1 MIKCLCFAGLL
12 LVAGCSKPSAPN
24 LSPTAVPSQVA
35 PVTAQP
41 TQEAALEVLRKA
53 SLALEA
59 KNYPEASNY
68 FKIPAGMA
76 PKKVTRLL
84 SKMVEKREVSSAGV
98 EKLAKNPKW
107 GKLEEVFGSKR
118 AQGWTKRTGVP
129 LNDCYG
135 LGMEPAEVGLYWD
148 GSRFLIIRL
157 DDVGKL

>member
-1 MIKCLCFAGLL
+1 M
-12 LVAGCSKPSAPN
+12 
-24 LSPTAVPSQVA
+24 PTQVA

-41 TQEAALEVLRKA
+41 TQETALEVLRKA

-59 KNYPEASNY
+59 KNYQEASTY
-68 FKIPAGMA
+68 FKIPVGMS
-76 PKKVTRLL
+76 PKKVARLL
-84 SKMVEKREVSSAGV
+84 SKMVEKREVSSTGV

-118 AQGWTKRTGVP
+118 AQGWASRNQVP
-129 LNDCYG
+129 LTDCYG

-148 GSRFLIIRL
+148 GARFLIIRL